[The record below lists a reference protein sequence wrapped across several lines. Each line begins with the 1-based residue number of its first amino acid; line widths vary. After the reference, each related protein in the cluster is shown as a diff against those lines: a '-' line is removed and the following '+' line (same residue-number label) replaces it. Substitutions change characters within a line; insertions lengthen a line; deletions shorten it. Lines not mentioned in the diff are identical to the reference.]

1 MEEFCF
7 SVAAVGD
14 AGVELCRGGSCGF
27 KVVFVKFVGD
37 NVKNHFHAEEV
48 SGCDETFETAVSFIV
63 YMVGNAAKRPAGL
76 AGDVTCCMT
85 CSGGDSVAFFADDVV
100 FD

>member
-1 MEEFCF
+1 MEKFCF
-7 SVAAVGD
+7 SVAAVGN

-27 KVVFVKFVGD
+27 KIVFVQFVGD
-37 NVKNHFHAEEV
+37 DVEYHFHAEEV
-48 SGCDETFETAVSFIV
+48 AGCYEAFEAAVPFIV
-63 YMVGNAAKRPAGL
+63 YMVGNAAERPAGL